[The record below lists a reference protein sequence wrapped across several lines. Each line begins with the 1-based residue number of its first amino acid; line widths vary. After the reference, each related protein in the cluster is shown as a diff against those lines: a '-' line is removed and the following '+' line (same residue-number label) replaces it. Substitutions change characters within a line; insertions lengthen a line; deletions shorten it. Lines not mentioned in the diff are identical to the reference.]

1 MYTKPTPNEVFYYYM
16 NLNDIREQLLHLHKA
31 LLEYQK
37 RMYETTNGPVQN
49 PNHYY
54 QLVVSDESFAWL
66 KTLSALVISMDELLE
81 SKETKPETEINQ
93 ITKYTKTILTTTG
106 GGNGAFG
113 TNYTEAL
120 KKDEAVAAL
129 HANLMKLINV

>member
-1 MYTKPTPNEVFYYYM
+1 M
-16 NLNDIREQLLHLHKA
+16 NLSEIREQLLLLHKA
-31 LLEYQK
+31 LMEYQK
-37 RMYETTNGPVQN
+37 RTYESTVGPIQN

-54 QLVVSDESFAWL
+54 QLVVNDESFAWL

-81 SKETKPETEINQ
+81 SKEAKTEAEINQ
-93 ITKYTKTILTTTG
+93 IAKYTKTTLTTTG

-120 KKDEAVAAL
+120 KKDSTVALL
-129 HANLMKLINV
+129 HGNLLKLLNA

>member
-1 MYTKPTPNEVFYYYM
+1 M
-16 NLNDIREQLLHLHKA
+16 NLKEIREQLLQLHKA
-31 LLEYQK
+31 LMEYQK
-37 RMYETTNGPVQN
+37 RAYESTVSPIQN

-81 SKETKPETEINQ
+81 STEAKPEAEINQ
-93 ITKYTKTILTTTG
+93 IAKYTKTTLTTTG

-113 TNYTEAL
+113 TKYTEAL

-129 HANLMKLINV
+129 HANLMKLISV

>member
-1 MYTKPTPNEVFYYYM
+1 M

-37 RMYETTNGPVQN
+37 RTYETTNGPVQN

-66 KTLSALVISMDELLE
+66 KTLSALVVSIDELLE
-81 SKETKPETEINQ
+81 SKETKTEAEIDQ
-93 ITKYTKTILTTTG
+93 IDQYTKNILTTPG
-106 GGNGAFG
+106 RNGAFG

-120 KKDEAVAAL
+120 KKDDAVAAL
-129 HANLMKLINV
+129 HANVMKLISL

>member
-1 MYTKPTPNEVFYYYM
+1 
-16 NLNDIREQLLHLHKA
+16 LHKA

-37 RMYETTNGPVQN
+37 RTYETTNGPVQN

-66 KTLSALVISMDELLE
+66 KTLSALVVSIDELLE
-81 SKETKPETEINQ
+81 SKETKTEAEIDQ
-93 ITKYTKTILTTTG
+93 IAQYTKNILTTT

-120 KKDEAVAAL
+120 KKDDAVAAL
-129 HANLMKLINV
+129 HANVMKLISL

>member
-1 MYTKPTPNEVFYYYM
+1 M

-66 KTLSALVISMDELLE
+66 KTLSALVVSIDELLE
-81 SKETKPETEINQ
+81 SKETKTETEINQ
-93 ITKYTKTILTTTG
+93 IAQYTKNILTTT

-120 KKDEAVAAL
+120 KKDDTVALL
-129 HANLMKLINV
+129 HGNLMKLLNA

>member
-1 MYTKPTPNEVFYYYM
+1 M
-16 NLNDIREQLLHLHKA
+16 NLSEIREQLLQLHKA
-31 LLEYQK
+31 LMEYQK
-37 RMYETTNGPVQN
+37 HIYESTVGPIQN

-81 SKETKPETEINQ
+81 SKDTKTEAEINQ

-113 TNYTEAL
+113 TNYTDAL
-120 KKDEAVAAL
+120 KKDEVVAAL
-129 HANLMKLINV
+129 HANLMKLLSV

>member
-1 MYTKPTPNEVFYYYM
+1 M

-37 RMYETTNGPVQN
+37 RTYETTNGPVQN

-66 KTLSALVISMDELLE
+66 KTLSALVVSIDELLE
-81 SKETKPETEINQ
+81 SKETKTEAEIDQ
-93 ITKYTKTILTTTG
+93 IAQYTKNILTTT

-120 KKDEAVAAL
+120 KKDDAVAAL
-129 HANLMKLINV
+129 HANVMKLISL